1 MCKRWHN
8 FLLTLIQLVD
18 NPLSGI
24 NGNGAAVAPS
34 VSADIMHTNNLAH
47 NALLWSQFD

>member
-8 FLLTLIQLVD
+8 FLLRFIQIVD

-24 NGNGAAVAPS
+24 NSNGATVAPL
-34 VSADIMHTNNLAH
+34 VSAGITHNNNLAR
-47 NALLWSQFD
+47 NALLWFQFD